1 MADKIIKVLTLCLL
15 EKDGQVLLGM
25 KKRGFGEG
33 KWNGYGGKKLPE
45 ETIEAAAKREAL
57 EESGVT
63 VNQLESRGVVEF
75 LFTHEPD
82 IVREMHVF
90 RVTNFSGEPRE
101 TEEMAPRWF
110 AKDQVPYEEMWDA
123 DKAWMP
129 LVIGGQKVRARFLYD
144 EDGQMLKQ
152 DIREAVEA

>member
-1 MADKIIKVLTLCLL
+1 MAGKTIKLLTLCLL
-15 EKDGQVLLGM
+15 ERDGQVLLGM

-33 KWNGYGGKKLPE
+33 KWNGYGGKKLPD
-45 ETIEAAAKREAL
+45 ETIESAAKREAL

-63 VNQLESRGVVEF
+63 INTLEPAGVVEF

-82 IVREMHVF
+82 IIREMHVF
-90 RVTNFSGEPRE
+90 RVTDFAGEPHE

-110 AKDQVPYEEMWDA
+110 TKDQVPYGEMWDA

-129 LVIGGQKVRARFLYD
+129 LVIGGQSIKARFLYD

-152 DIREAVEA
+152 DIREVVGA